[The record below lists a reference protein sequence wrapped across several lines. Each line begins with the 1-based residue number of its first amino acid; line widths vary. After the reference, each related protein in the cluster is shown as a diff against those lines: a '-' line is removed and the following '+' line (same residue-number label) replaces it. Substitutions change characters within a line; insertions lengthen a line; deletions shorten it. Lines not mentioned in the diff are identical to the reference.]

1 MNDIAEILRAKGL
14 KVTPQRLAIYQLLS
28 GTTTHPSAEDIY
40 KALMPTN
47 PTISLATVYK
57 TLDSFRS
64 VGLVQELSVGNGR
77 SNYDAAVHTHPHIV
91 CTCCNAIEDFDLE
104 NIAALHQEA
113 AEKNGLSC
121 GTGTTAFL
129 WHLPCLPGSRENQ
142 LQPRITKKRA
152 SQRLAFFVI
161 LKTDSHKTVPK

>member
-91 CTCCNAIEDFDLE
+91 CTCCNAIEDFDLD

-113 AEKNGLSC
+113 AEK
-121 GTGTTAFL
+121 TGFL
-129 WHLPCLPGSRENQ
+129 VEREQLLFYGICPACQAAGKTNCNQ
-142 LQPRITKKRA
+142 E
-152 SQRLAFFVI
+152 
-161 LKTDSHKTVPK
+161 